1 MREIV
6 QLRRACVCAWCVPI
20 VRCGAPTPPQKFCP
34 EGRAAAAVGT
44 PDRAC
49 NITLYIGPRVVP
61 TPSPSSSPHPALK
74 PRGHVDGSVGEDR
87 KSACERESEGAS
99 DRTRERERV
108 RELGR
113 EGEGSE
119 REAGEE
125 KWVSVSARV

>member
-1 MREIV
+1 MRK
-6 QLRRACVCAWCVPI
+6 CVCAVCARFLYIPLYI
-20 VRCGAPTPPQKFCP
+20 VRCGPPTPPQKFCP

-87 KSACERESEGAS
+87 KSACERESERVS
-99 DRTRERERV
+99 DRTRERERE
-108 RELGR
+108 RER
-113 EGEGSE
+113 NREKEGEGE
-119 REAGEE
+119 
-125 KWVSVSARV
+125 